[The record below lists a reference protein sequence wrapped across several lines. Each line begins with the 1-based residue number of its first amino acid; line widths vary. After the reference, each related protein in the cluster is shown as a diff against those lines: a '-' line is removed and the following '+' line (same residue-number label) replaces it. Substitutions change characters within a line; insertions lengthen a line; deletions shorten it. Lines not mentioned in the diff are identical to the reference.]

1 MPQSTA
7 ATAPHADLPTRP
19 ARPIKL
25 YRLALSGHCHRVEL
39 MLNLLD
45 LPYENVDID
54 LGRGEHK
61 QPAYLAINPF
71 GQVPAIDDDGV
82 VLADSNAILVYL
94 ATRYDA
100 QHSWLPRDA
109 VAAAHVQRWLSVAAG
124 DLAFGAAA
132 ARVAVLFGRDVDTTA
147 MIERGVLLLSRL
159 EAHFTA
165 PNAAPFVTAATPT
178 IADIALYTYLA
189 HAPEGNVSLA
199 PYPAVRAW
207 LARIEALPRF
217 IPMASTPCGLNA
229 VAA

>member
-1 MPQSTA
+1 MTRPTDIHA
-7 ATAPHADLPTRP
+7 YAPARP
-19 ARPIKL
+19 ARPIKF
-25 YRLALSGHCHRVEL
+25 YRFTLSGHCHRIEL

-45 LPYENVDID
+45 LPYEAIDVD
-54 LGRGEHK
+54 LATGENK

-82 VLADSNAILVYL
+82 ILADSNAILVYL

-100 QHSWLPRDA
+100 KHAWLPQDA

-132 ARVAVLFGRDVDTTA
+132 ARVAVVFNRGVDTTA
-147 MIERGVLLLSRL
+147 MVERGVLLLTRL
-159 EAHFTA
+159 EAHLTA
-165 PNAAPFVTAATPT
+165 VNAMPFVTATTPT

-189 HAPEGNVSLA
+189 HAPEGNVSLQ

-217 IPMASTPCGLNA
+217 VPMPSTACGLNA

>member
-1 MPQSTA
+1 MTQP
-7 ATAPHADLPTRP
+7 ATAHTDAPARP
-19 ARPIKL
+19 DRPIKL
-25 YRLALSGHCHRVEL
+25 YRLILSGHCHRIEL

-45 LPYENVDID
+45 LPYETVDID
-54 LGRGEHK
+54 LGAGEHK

-71 GQVPAIDDDGV
+71 GQVPAIDDNGV

-94 ATRYDA
+94 ANRYDT
-100 QHSWLPRDA
+100 QRTWLPRDA

-132 ARVAVLFGRDVDTTA
+132 ARVAVLFNRDVDTSA
-147 MIERGVLLLSRL
+147 MVERGVLLLSRL
-159 EAHFTA
+159 EAHLTA
-165 PNAAPFVTAATPT
+165 PNATPFVAAAIPT
-178 IADIALYTYLA
+178 IADVALYTYLA
-189 HAPEGNVSLA
+189 HAPEGNVSLQ

-217 IPMASTPCGLNA
+217 VPMPASPCGLNA